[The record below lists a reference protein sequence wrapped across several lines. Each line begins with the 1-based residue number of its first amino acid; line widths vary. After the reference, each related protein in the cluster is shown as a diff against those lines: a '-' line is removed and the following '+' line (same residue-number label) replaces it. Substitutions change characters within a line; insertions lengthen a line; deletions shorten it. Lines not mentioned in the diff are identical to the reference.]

1 MRSKEVRIEKTSVIR
16 KWNKGLKMQVPKSQ
30 IIQKKVVSEI
40 PKIQDQKN
48 IKASTYT
55 LPTIRTVLISNNV
68 L

>member
-1 MRSKEVRIEKTSVIR
+1 MKQGLENTGSKIP
-16 KWNKGLKMQVPKSQ
+16 NHP
-30 IIQKKVVSEI
+30 KKVVSEI

>member
-1 MRSKEVRIEKTSVIR
+1 
-16 KWNKGLKMQVPKSQ
+16 MQVPKSQ